1 MRIGRP
7 ILTDLDTAP
16 ERTAARPAP
25 HDTAGRREVLVCA
38 AAGFT
43 TLLDS
48 AVLGIGLP
56 AIRSSLDAGTADV
69 QWILASYSLTF
80 GLALVPAGRLGD
92 LIGRRRLLLAGLS
105 LFAVMGLLS
114 ALAAEPSAVVAGRLG
129 QGVGAGVV
137 SSQVLGI
144 ISDRYSGT
152 HRAKALA
159 VYGTAGGL
167 AGLIGPILGGA
178 LLGVGGPDWGWRLL
192 LVLNVPFAVA
202 TVVLGALFLR
212 RDSRSRSGATV
223 DVVGLGLLA
232 AATALLLLPMVSH
245 FGAPR
250 AVLSVLGS
258 VLALGCF
265 RWWERRYAS
274 RGGTP
279 VLLPALMRARG
290 YTLGTAVALFWFG
303 EILAMNAVM
312 SLYLIE
318 GLGVPALHAAVVMS
332 GSSLMMAVTSA
343 FGWRVVAR
351 FGRAAVVG
359 AIVAELIVVA
369 GYVAAVNAVP
379 RTSVL
384 AVVAALAVVSGVASG
399 FVDAP
404 NRAMTLEYSPPGAS
418 GVAVGFLQL
427 SQRLSATV
435 SLAAVPGLYLAVLS
449 ADAGN
454 YGRAMSAGLA
464 VCAGMLVLSSA
475 CAVCDGRRRRQ

>member
-1 MRIGRP
+1 M
-7 ILTDLDTAP
+7 
-16 ERTAARPAP
+16 
-25 HDTAGRREVLVCA
+25 LVCA

-80 GLALVPAGRLGD
+80 GLALVPAGRMGD
-92 LIGRRRLLLAGLS
+92 LIGRRRLFLAGLS
-105 LFAVMGLLS
+105 LFAVMGLVG
-114 ALAAEPSAVVAGRLG
+114 ALAAEPWTVVAARLG

-144 ISDRYSGT
+144 ISDRYSGP
-152 HRAKALA
+152 RRVKALA
-159 VYGTAGGL
+159 AYGTAGGL
-167 AGLIGPILGGA
+167 AGFIGPIVGGV

-192 LVLNVPFAVA
+192 LVLNVPFAVV
-202 TVVLGALFLR
+202 TVALGALFLR

-223 DVVGLGLLA
+223 DVVGLGLIA
-232 AATALLLLPMVSH
+232 AATTLLLLPMVSH
-245 FGAPR
+245 FGATR
-250 AVLSVLGS
+250 AVLSVSGS
-258 VLALGCF
+258 ILALGCF

-303 EILAMNAVM
+303 ALLAMNAVM

-318 GLGVPALHAAVVMS
+318 GLGIAPLHAALVMS
-332 GSSLMMAVTSA
+332 GSSVMMAVTSA
-343 FGWRVVAR
+343 VGWRVVAR

-359 AIVAELIVVA
+359 AIVAELFVVA
-369 GYVAAVNAVP
+369 GYVLAVTVLP

-384 AVVAALAVVSGVASG
+384 AVVAALAVLSGVASG

-404 NRAMTLEYSPPGAS
+404 NRAMTLEHAPAGVS

-435 SLAAVPGLYLAVLS
+435 SLAAVPGLYLGVLS

-454 YGRAMSAGLA
+454 YGRAMAAGLA
-464 VCAGMLVLSSA
+464 VCAGMLLLSLA
-475 CAVCDGRRRRQ
+475 CAVRDGRRRRE